1 MLKTLVSVPDRCTG
15 CHRCE
20 MWCSLKRKGVIN
32 LERAAIHVFRREP
45 SLDEPMVC
53 RQCGICIGAC
63 PQNLIQRNQKTGAVE
78 IDTQDCTSCGH
89 CVLSCPYGMMTLDP
103 VDGHAVKCNLCGGQP
118 ECVKHCRE
126 EAILYVAADK
136 AAVHRREAIARK
148 PREERQRAN
157 IRTTKAG

>member
-32 LERAAIHVFRREP
+32 LERAAIHVLRREP

-63 PQNLIQRNQKTGAVE
+63 PQNLIQRNRKTGAVE

-136 AAVHRREAIARK
+136 AAVHRREAIAPK
-148 PREERQRAN
+148 PREERQRPN

>member
-20 MWCSLKRKGVIN
+20 MWCSLKHKGVIN
-32 LERAAIHVFRREP
+32 LERAAIHVVRREP
-45 SLDEPMVC
+45 SIDEPMVC

-63 PQNLIQRNQKTGAVE
+63 PQNLIQRNRKTGAVE
-78 IDTQDCTSCGH
+78 IDTRECTSCGH

-118 ECVKHCRE
+118 ECVQHCRE
-126 EAILYVAADK
+126 QAILYVVADK
-136 AAVHRREAIARK
+136 AALQRREAIATK
-148 PREERQRAN
+148 PREERQKPN
-157 IRTTKAG
+157 LRTSKTG

>member
-20 MWCSLKRKGVIN
+20 MWCSLKHKGVIN
-32 LERAAIHVFRREP
+32 LERAAIHVLRREP

-63 PQNLIQRNQKTGAVE
+63 PQNLIQRNRKTGAVE
-78 IDTQDCTSCGH
+78 IDTKDCTSCGH

-118 ECVKHCRE
+118 ECVRHCRE

-136 AAVHRREAIARK
+136 AALHRREAIARK
-148 PREERQRAN
+148 LREERQRPN
-157 IRTTKAG
+157 LRTTKAG

>member
-20 MWCSLKRKGVIN
+20 MWCSLKHKGVIN
-32 LERAAIHVFRREP
+32 LERAAIHVLRREP
-45 SLDEPMVC
+45 SIDEPMVC

-63 PQNLIQRNQKTGAVE
+63 PQNLIQRNRKTGAVE
-78 IDTQDCTSCGH
+78 IDTRECTSCGH

-126 EAILYVAADK
+126 QAILYVAADK
-136 AAVHRREAIARK
+136 AALHRREAIARK
-148 PREERQRAN
+148 PREERQSPNVRAA
-157 IRTTKAG
+157 KSG